1 MMKSNLRT
9 ISQNLIFLFIG
20 QGASGVILFITMA
33 YLARVLGPHN
43 FGVISFAEGILMF
56 FLGITSLGLDYI
68 GIREVAKTKEKTAY
82 FTDRILSIRLLLAL
96 LCFILLIIFVFILR
110 KPLITKYVTI
120 IYGISLFSAAC
131 FLDWVFQG
139 LEKMQFVAIGSITR
153 ALIFALGVG
162 FLISNQEQVI
172 TVSIIYS
179 LAWLASSI
187 VLLIFYIRSIGLPH
201 FKKDLT
207 AYKSLLKDSLP
218 IGFSILA
225 GWVIQYFGSTVL
237 FLFKGEQEAGIFN
250 AAFRPII
257 LLVTG
262 LTLYYNAIFPVIAKS
277 AADDIY
283 TLKRVINTSIGVI
296 LTVMLPFVV
305 LGNFMAENII
315 GQIYGRQFI
324 TGANVFSMLLWW
336 PVLVTIVIAYGR
348 TLIACNKQY
357 YITWGA
363 LISAGLNIVLNL
375 SLIPFL
381 GSFGVAIAK
390 IGADS
395 VAFLY
400 YYIIIKTVVDI
411 PVFKIILCPLIA
423 AAGMFIF
430 LTQAYSQNTL
440 YIVPMS
446 FAVYLVILFF
456 MSRVMPS
463 WINLM
468 IDGHA

>member
-1 MMKSNLRT
+1 MTKSNLRA
-9 ISQNLIFLFIG
+9 ISQNLLFLFIG

-33 YLARVLGPHN
+33 YLARVLGSYN
-43 FGVISFAEGILMF
+43 LGVISFAEGVLMF

-68 GIREVAKTKEKTAY
+68 GIREIAKTKERTVY

-96 LCFILLIIFVFILR
+96 LSFILLIIFVFILR

-153 ALIFALGVG
+153 ALIFALGVI

-179 LAWLASSI
+179 LSWLASSI
-187 VLLIFYIRSIGLPH
+187 VLLIFYIRNIGLPH

-225 GWVIQYFGSTVL
+225 GWVIHYFGSTML
-237 FLFKGEQEAGIFN
+237 FLLKGEQEAGIFN

-257 LLVTG
+257 LMVTG
-262 LTLYYNAIFPVIAKS
+262 LTLYFNAIFPIISKS
-277 AADDIY
+277 AVDDIY
-283 TLKRVINTSIGVI
+283 TLKRVINTSVGVI

-315 GQIYGRQFI
+315 EQIYGRQFI
-324 TGANVFSMLLWW
+324 TGANVFGMLLWW
-336 PVLVTIVIAYGR
+336 PVIVTIVIAYGR
-348 TLIACNKQY
+348 TLIAFNKQH

-395 VAFLY
+395 IAFLY
-400 YYIIIKTVVDI
+400 YYIIIKKVMDI
-411 PVFKIILCPLIA
+411 PVFKIMLCPLIA
-423 AAGMFIF
+423 TSGMFIF
-430 LTQAYSQNTL
+430 LTQSSGQNILYVVPISLTVYSAIL
-440 YIVPMS
+440 FLMSRIVP
-446 FAVYLVILFF
+446 
-456 MSRVMPS
+456 S
-463 WINLM
+463 WMRLM
-468 IDGHA
+468 VGEHI